1 MFGCRLYF
9 VLGSVIGLMEKWFA
23 KRRKSKVLDMAYRQ
37 MTLAIDTVTDL
48 RKAITAASKGEVN
61 ETKSCVE
68 RLFVVEREIDDL
80 RRAVFEELT
89 RGSLPSKDREDIMHL
104 VKRLDVMAD
113 FVKDS
118 ARTLLILTQAEI
130 PKEIWNLYVDVA
142 KDLVECAS
150 ALWKSIEKLETNLA
164 EARALSEKVDQV
176 ESKVDEKY
184 LKMKGLLLKHSRE
197 IDPAALL
204 MLRDLIEDLEEVADS
219 CDDTADYVRILT
231 VTRETA

>member
-1 MFGCRLYF
+1 
-9 VLGSVIGLMEKWFA
+9 MEKWFA
-23 KRRKSKVLDMAYRQ
+23 RRRKSKVLDMAYRQ

-48 RKAITAASKGEVN
+48 RKAIIAASKSDVN

-80 RRAVFEELT
+80 RRTVFEELT

-104 VKRLDVMAD
+104 VKRLDTMAD

-118 ARTLLILTQAEI
+118 ARTLLIVMQAEI
-130 PKEIWNLYVDVA
+130 PKEIWNLFVEVA
-142 KDLVECAS
+142 KDLVECS
-150 ALWKSIEKLETNLA
+150 AALRKSIEKLETDLA

-176 ESKVDEKY
+176 ESRVDEKY
-184 LKMKGLLLKHSRE
+184 LKMKGLLLKHGRE
-197 IDPAALL
+197 IDPAVLL
-204 MLRDLIEDLEEVADS
+204 MLRDLIESMEQVADG

-231 VTRETA
+231 VGRDTG

>member
-1 MFGCRLYF
+1 
-9 VLGSVIGLMEKWFA
+9 
-23 KRRKSKVLDMAYRQ
+23 MAYRQ

-48 RKAITAASKGEVN
+48 RKAITAASKNKVDEA
-61 ETKSCVE
+61 KSCVD

-118 ARTLLILTQAEI
+118 ARTLLILMQAEI
-130 PKEIWNLYVDVA
+130 PKEMWNLYVEVA

-150 ALWKSIEKLETNLA
+150 ALWKSIEKLETDLT
-164 EARALSEKVDQV
+164 EAKVLSEKVDYI

-184 LKMKGLLLKHSRE
+184 LKMKELLLKHSRE

-204 MLRDLIEDLEEVADS
+204 MLRDLIEDLEEIADS

-231 VTRETA
+231 VTRETS

>member
-1 MFGCRLYF
+1 
-9 VLGSVIGLMEKWFA
+9 MEKWFA
-23 KRRKSKVLDMAYRQ
+23 KRRRSKVLDMAYRQ
-37 MTLAIDTVTDL
+37 MTLAIDTVTEL
-48 RKAITAASKGEVN
+48 RKAITAASRGEAA

-130 PKEIWNLYVDVA
+130 PRDVWNLYVEVA
-142 KDLVECAS
+142 KDLVECA
-150 ALWKSIEKLETNLA
+150 ATLRKGIEKLETNLA

-176 ESKVDEKY
+176 EGRVDEKY
-184 LKMKGLLLKHSRE
+184 LQMKGLLLKHSRE

-204 MLRDLIEDLEEVADS
+204 MLRDLIESMEQVADS

-231 VTRETA
+231 VARETA